1 MNARQ
6 ADADRPVISRYL
18 AAGLLLV
25 ILLTVTCMAML
36 QQVRYAGLGRPIRI
50 HGSSMAPSLLGE
62 HLEMPCEDCTF
73 PIRMA
78 IDLLSEPEFLTCPN
92 CGYEKNPRE
101 AAVRQPGERVLI
113 DRWSRM
119 ISGLDR
125 WQLVAF
131 QKTVGDSPGAR
142 HTQLTVKRVI
152 GRPGEEVS
160 LQEGEI
166 YIDGI
171 MVRKSMQQ
179 FREMAVPLFDT
190 YYRPRKTP
198 GLVERFQSAEKT
210 SRWQRLGT
218 GYQFD
223 DTDEKK
229 PDSASPEDLDQLVYQ
244 HWACMAEAVPARE
257 RTAVSPIY
265 DHYTY
270 NHGQSRGP
278 LMQVHDLLF
287 QGKMTM
293 QNKGLLVVSLF
304 SRGDIFEVALDTRR
318 RLYELRR
325 NSRALV
331 RGRFYHDLDRGSH
344 ELEFAVVD
352 RQMILAVNGKTWC
365 RQSFIPGKKK
375 SALSPTHLNP
385 EHPLAVA
392 ARGLSLQVQR
402 IRLSRDLHWIG
413 PDHRPG
419 PWKWHRLLKPRE
431 FFVMGDNVPISD
443 DSRYEQLG
451 ISKQAIIGKILRFE
465 H

>member
-36 QQVRYAGLGRPIRI
+36 QQVRYAGLGRLIRI

-62 HLEMPCEDCTF
+62 HLEMPCQDCTF

-92 CGYEKNPRE
+92 CGYEKNSRE
-101 AAVRQPGERVLI
+101 VAVRQPGERVLI
-113 DRWSRM
+113 DRWSGM
-119 ISGLDR
+119 ISGFDR

-131 QKTVGDSPGAR
+131 KKSVGKSPGAR
-142 HTQLTVKRVI
+142 HTQLAVKRVI
-152 GRPGEEVS
+152 GLPGEEVS
-160 LQEGEI
+160 LQDGEI

-278 LMQVHDLLF
+278 LVQVHDLLF
-287 QGKMTM
+287 QGKLTM
-293 QNKGLLVVSLF
+293 QNRGLLVVSLF
-304 SRGDIFEVALDTRR
+304 SRGDICEVVLDTRR
-318 RLYELRR
+318 RRYELRR

-331 RGRFYHDLDRGSH
+331 RGRFHHDLDRGSH
-344 ELEFAVVD
+344 ELEVAVVD

-365 RQSFIPGKKK
+365 RQSFIPGKEK
-375 SALSPTHLNP
+375 SVLSPTHLNP

-413 PDHRPG
+413 PGHRPE
-419 PWKWHRLLKPRE
+419 PWKWHRLLKPGE

-451 ISKQAIIGKILRFE
+451 ISNQAIIGKILRFK